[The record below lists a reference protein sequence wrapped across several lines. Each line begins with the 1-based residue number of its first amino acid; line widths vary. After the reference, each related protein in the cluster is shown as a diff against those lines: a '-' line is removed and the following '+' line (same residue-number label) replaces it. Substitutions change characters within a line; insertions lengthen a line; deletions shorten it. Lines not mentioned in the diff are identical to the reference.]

1 MSMWCLILSGFLK
14 IRKYNIVTV
23 CDQVITPLI
32 ALIVLAIMK
41 GNVDGTIGYLIFRVL
56 EGFESIYV
64 IQMILGTI
72 GAILI
77 IPYEMEKIKIK
88 ISSILNNG
96 VKKL

>member
-1 MSMWCLILSGFLK
+1 MK
-14 IRKYNIVTV
+14 KK
-23 CDQVITPLI
+23 
-32 ALIVLAIMK
+32 LIVLAIMK